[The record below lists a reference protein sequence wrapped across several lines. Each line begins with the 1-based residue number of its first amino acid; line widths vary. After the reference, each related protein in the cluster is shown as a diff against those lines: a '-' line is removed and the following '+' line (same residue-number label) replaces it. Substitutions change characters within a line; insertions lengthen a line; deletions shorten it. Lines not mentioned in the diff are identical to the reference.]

1 MSNNQQITS
10 GGIPQQSGLE
20 TFSSIVNYT
29 GEFINWGNAFN
40 YLTQLTSDTDYA
52 TTAVNPLTDALIN
65 SPATVLNQWYKYYTS
80 GSPYSVARTPVSAN
94 GFFIFNGQ
102 KSGGLDSYSGIYQR
116 LVLTEG
122 KEYEVSIEN
131 TINTDIGTMYVKIY
145 TPSGDDFIEVSSTS
159 ITFPISS
166 SSESTSKLN
175 FTAASAN
182 DTIIIYFTTSSSS
195 SVDVGIASVSIKEK
209 QEYLVPLYA
218 QDIFGN
224 AHKVLR
230 LNAGNTISDD

>member
-1 MSNNQQITS
+1 
-10 GGIPQQSGLE
+10 
-20 TFSSIVNYT
+20 
-29 GEFINWGNAFN
+29 
-40 YLTQLTSDTDYA
+40 
-52 TTAVNPLTDALIN
+52 
-65 SPATVLNQWYKYYTS
+65 
-80 GSPYSVARTPVSAN
+80 
-94 GFFIFNGQ
+94 
-102 KSGGLDSYSGIYQR
+102 
-116 LVLTEG
+116 
-122 KEYEVSIEN
+122 
-131 TINTDIGTMYVKIY
+131 MYVKIY

-182 DTIIIYFTTSSSS
+182 DTIIIYFTTTSSS

-218 QDIFGN
+218 QDIYGN